1 VTEDS
6 RSRRLYL
13 DWARGV
19 AVLLMIEAHTF
30 DAWTRPASRH
40 GAVWNDLGVLAGF
53 AAPAFLWLAGV
64 GVALSAAAVLRRT
77 GSRAA
82 AVDTVCRRGLE
93 IFILAFLFRLQAFI
107 VSPGSH
113 PVTLFRVDILNIMGP
128 AIAVAGLVWGIARTT
143 AARVTIFAAIA
154 AAITLVTPFIPSL
167 ALIDALPVYLQW
179 QLRWTGEFTT
189 FSVFPWT
196 GFLFAGAAV
205 GALIASA
212 RDESSERIVQLSL
225 AIAGSALVAAGFY
238 TASLPSIYRESSFW
252 SSSPTWFAIRVGIML
267 LMLVA
272 LAWAERLRDAVDR
285 ESTFRGFRVFVFSWP
300 AALARVGRSSLFI
313 YWIHIELVYGYATY
327 NLWKALPLWGTAVA
341 YAAFCAAMYGA
352 VVLRD
357 RVVDARRLRRSSR
370 PSILASSVA
379 GQA

>member
-1 VTEDS
+1 
-6 RSRRLYL
+6 
-13 DWARGV
+13 
-19 AVLLMIEAHTF
+19 MIEAHAG
-30 DAWTRPASRH
+30 DSWTREASRH
-40 GAVWNDLGVLAGF
+40 SIAWRNAVVLGGF
-53 AAPAFLWLAGV
+53 AAPLFLFLAGLASV
-64 GVALSAAAVLRRT
+64 LAATRAADKT
-77 GSRAA
+77 GSRARA
-82 AVDTVCRRGLE
+82 TQAICRRGAE
-93 IFILAFLFRLQAFI
+93 IYLLAFLFRLQAYVI
-107 VSPGSH
+107 SPGS
-113 PVTLFRVDILNIMGP
+113 PLLTIFRVDILNIMGP

-143 AARVTIFAAIA
+143 TARVTAFAAIA

-196 GFLFAGAAV
+196 GFLFAGGAV

-212 RDESSERIVQLSL
+212 HDESSERIVQVSL
-225 AIAGSALVAAGFY
+225 AIAGSALIAVGFY
-238 TASLPSIYRESSFW
+238 AASLPSIYRDSSFW

-272 LAWAERLRDAVDR
+272 LAVVERIAGHEGTKTRRESKSFWLRD
-285 ESTFRGFRVFVFSWP
+285 FVSSWQKP
-300 AALARVGRSSLFI
+300 LARLGRSSLFV

-341 YAAFCAAMYGA
+341 YAAFCTAMYGA

-357 RVVDARRLRRSSR
+357 RVVEWWRNRRQPESYRDRQLMTT
-370 PSILASSVA
+370 
-379 GQA
+379 